1 MNEEHPVNA
10 LPKKYRLQEYEL
22 VRVLGFGGFG
32 MTYLGYDHNL
42 DRPVAIKEYLPLDI
56 ATRTSDHSVVPQASE
71 FRGTFEWGLNS
82 FLDEARTL
90 ARFDHRHI
98 IKVLRFFEAHG
109 TGYIVM
115 EYAEGETLSDYLNRK
130 GTLTESELKEIL
142 FPLLAG
148 LEEVHGADFLHR
160 DIKPG
165 NIIIRAEDGS
175 PVLLDFGA
183 ARQAIG
189 AKSRSLSA
197 ILTPGYAPFEQY
209 STRGAQG
216 PWTDL
221 YALGAVCYRALTG
234 EVPDDA
240 IDRTHDDPLVPL
252 AERCDEDQASP
263 GFLSAIDRALQ
274 VNKEYRPQTIGA
286 WRAELGDAPDISDP
300 DPQKPLPPDKS
311 GTAPGISVLDPD
323 PLGGRI
329 SPPSN
334 KRKPPPDDPEP
345 LPPGVRSGGGKG
357 VWVALGACVVLAVV
371 GLGGYWVVGEI
382 DRRAEAKHQAAMDLQ
397 AAKARQDAEVAR
409 QVSALLSGATADLS
423 SNRLTSPDG
432 ANAWEKYQ
440 EVLQLESGHK
450 DALSGLAS
458 IISRYAGMFEDAL
471 SRGDLGLASDY
482 VSRIRQVDSDASVLG
497 ELERRLGQA
506 QEAARQAKIKRQA
519 EIKRQVNEHVS
530 QFEAALSGGDL
541 VSASGYVSRIRAL
554 DEDASVL
561 GELER
566 RLGQAQEAARQAN
579 IKRQAAEAARQAE
592 IKRQA
597 AEAARQAEIKRQ
609 VNEHV
614 SQFEVALSGGD
625 LVSASGYVSRIRA
638 LDEDASVLG
647 ELERRLADAKA
658 LLAELARQRSLAP
671 GRTFKDCGE
680 CPQMVVVPSGWF
692 MMGSP
697 SNEKDRSNDEGP
709 QHRVEIE
716 YRLAVGVYEVTFAEW
731 DACVASGGCNGYRP
745 DDAGWGRGARPVIKV
760 SWKDA
765 RSYVSWLSS
774 KTGHSYRLLSESEW
788 EYVAR
793 AGTVTPFHF
802 GETISTSQA
811 NYDGDYTYGSG
822 RQGVDREKTVS
833 VGSFSP
839 NAFGLYDVHGNV
851 QEWTQDCWNG
861 SYSGAPGDGSSW
873 ERGDCSK
880 RVLRGGSWDNY
891 PWLLRSAIRYGNS
904 TAGYRYNFYGFRVA
918 RRF

>member
-32 MTYLGYDHNL
+32 MTYLGYDHHL

-263 GFLSAIDRALQ
+263 GFLSAIDHALQ
-274 VNKEYRPQTIGA
+274 VDEEDRPQTIGA
-286 WRAELGDAPDISDP
+286 WRAELGDAPSDP
-300 DPQKPLPPDKS
+300 PAGPISPPGVVLKPPPPDEL
-311 GTAPGISVLDPD
+311 GDAPGISVSD

-397 AAKARQDAEVAR
+397 AEQARQDAEVAR
-409 QVSALLSGATADLS
+409 QVSALLSGAATDLS
-423 SNRLTSPDG
+423 SNRLTSPEG

-440 EVLQLESGHK
+440 DVLKLVPGHK

-482 VSRIRQVDSDASVLG
+482 VSRIRQVDSDASVLV
-497 ELERRLGQA
+497 ELDRRLGQA
-506 QEAARQAKIKRQA
+506 QESARQA
-519 EIKRQVNEHVS
+519 EINRQAELARQAELKRQIDEYVS
-530 QFEAALSGGDL
+530 KFEVALSDGDL
-541 VSASGYVSRIRAL
+541 VSASAYVSRIREL

-561 GELER
+561 GEL
-566 RLGQAQEAARQAN
+566 
-579 IKRQAAEAARQAE
+579 
-592 IKRQA
+592 
-597 AEAARQAEIKRQ
+597 
-609 VNEHV
+609 
-614 SQFEVALSGGD
+614 D
-625 LVSASGYVSRIRA
+625 W
-638 LDEDASVLG
+638 
-647 ELERRLADAKA
+647 
-658 LLAELARQRSLAP
+658 
-671 GRTFKDCGE
+671 TFKDCGE
-680 CPQMVVVPSGWF
+680 CPQMVVVPSGGF
-692 MMGSP
+692 LMGSP
-697 SNEKDRSNDEGP
+697 SSEEGRDADEGP
-709 QHRVEIE
+709 QHRVEIG
-716 YRLAVGVYEVTFAEW
+716 YGLAVGVYEVTFAEW

-745 DDAGWGRGARPVIKV
+745 SDEGWGRGARPVINV
-760 SWKDA
+760 SWEDA

-774 KTGHSYRLLSESEW
+774 KTGQSYRLLSESEW

-793 AGTVTPFHF
+793 AGTTTPFHF
-802 GETISTSQA
+802 GETISTDQA

-833 VGSFSP
+833 VGSFPP
-839 NAFGLYDVHGNV
+839 NGFGLYDVHGNV
-851 QEWTQDCWNG
+851 WEWTQDCWNG

-880 RVLRGGSWDNY
+880 RVLRGGSWDY
-891 PWLLRSAIRYGNS
+891 GPRDLRSANRLRNTSGFRSHLN
-904 TAGYRYNFYGFRVA
+904 GFRVA